1 MNTISKTQ
9 IRRINRPNLRSIL
22 AVTGIFMLTACQ
34 NNDNTPPPPPPPP
47 ANTAPTAS
55 NVSIS
60 DDNGGEAVAGDD
72 LTGNYTYADTEGDA
86 EGNSTFRWLGDGAA
100 ISGATAASYTLT
112 AADAPSQITF
122 EVTPVAATGS
132 ATGTSVTSA
141 ALATVVQPVVSGVAK
156 YFDSNANG
164 RKDANDQLIVTFNQ
178 EVISN
183 AAMASDF
190 DLPVLDDQF
199 GAGATVASGPQDNE
213 VTILLGVSPAFN
225 TANVFSDTATDL
237 RSPSGI
243 NISSS
248 MAADAIESTSGVDAV
263 PATAID
269 IIPAFVDSLQSL
281 ASNFGRSATLGD
293 VDGDGDLDIAVGSDT
308 TVGNRVS
315 LNNGDGTFTDSGQS
329 LDTGGTQTVVLGD
342 VDGDGDLDMVSANAG
357 NEPNS
362 VYVNDGNGVY
372 TDSGQSLGSNWSIS
386 VALGD
391 VDNDG
396 DLDMAVANFNNQG
409 NQVYL
414 NDGAGSFDSFGV
426 SLGTDSS
433 HSVALGDLDG
443 DGDLDMAVAN
453 NDNAQANRVYV
464 NDGTGVYTDSGQ
476 SLGSNLSVS
485 VALGDI
491 DNDGDLDM
499 VVANFGLGNRVYI
512 NDGNA
517 SFSDSD
523 QSLGSFDSQIV
534 SLGDIDGDGDLDMVV
549 ANENAQANR
558 VYHNDG
564 SGIFTDSTQALGAN
578 DSRSI
583 ALGDVDGDSDLDI
596 VVANRSAQ
604 GNNQVYFGSSFN
616 SGDTWD
622 VDQGASIISS
632 SGVGSGALENMFGGN
647 APQYPSAE
655 FGTAFF
661 QDTQGTGFTHFVEW
675 QSAAPITLTGYRLQA
690 IDEPGVVC
698 CFPGGRG
705 FTAFR
710 LFAFDVGTG
719 SFQLV
724 DTYVP
729 ASNPYPDNRVDTT
742 RTLSVPVVAQI
753 FRAEFDQYLGG
764 SFAGPRILELDAIS
778 D

>member
-1 MNTISKTQ
+1 MNTIDKTQ
-9 IRRINRPNLRSIL
+9 IRRINRSNLRSIL

-34 NNDNTPPPPPPPP
+34 NNDNAPPPPPP

-86 EGNSTFRWLGDGAA
+86 EGTSTFRWLRDGAA

-141 ALATVVQPVVSGVAK
+141 ALATVVQPAVSGVAK

-178 EVISN
+178 EVVSN
-183 AAMASDF
+183 AAMVSDF

-199 GAGATVASGPQDNE
+199 GAGATVASGPQNNE

-225 TANVFSDTATDL
+225 TANVFSDAVTDV

-281 ASNFGRSATLGD
+281 AGSFGRSATLGD
-293 VDGDGDLDIAVGSDT
+293 VDGDGDLDIVVGSDT
-308 TVGNRVS
+308 TEGNRVF
-315 LNNGDGTFTDSGQS
+315 LNDGDGAFADSGQS
-329 LDTGGTQTVVLGD
+329 LDTGSTQSVVLGD
-342 VDGDGDLDMVSANAG
+342 VDGDGDLDMVSANAV
-357 NEPNS
+357 NEANS
-362 VYVNDGNGVY
+362 VYINDGGGVY
-372 TDSGQSLGSNWSIS
+372 TDSGQSLGSNSS
-386 VALGD
+386 VSVVLGD
-391 VDNDG
+391 VDADG
-396 DLDMAVANFNNQG
+396 DLDMVVANINDQG

-414 NDGAGSFDSFGV
+414 NDGAGSFSSTGA
-426 SLGTDSS
+426 SLGASS
-433 HSVALGDLDG
+433 SSSVALGDLDD
-443 DGDLDMAVAN
+443 DGDLDMAVSN
-453 NDNAQANRVYV
+453 NDSAQSNRVYI
-464 NDGTGVYTDSGQ
+464 NDGSGVYTDSGQ
-476 SLGSNLSVS
+476 SLGSTPSAS

-499 VVANFGLGNRVYI
+499 VVANVDTGNRVYV

-523 QSLGSFDSQIV
+523 QSLGNFDSRTV
-534 SLGDIDGDGDLDMVV
+534 SLGDVDGDGDLDMVE
-549 ANENAQANR
+549 ANYDAQANR

-564 SGIFTDSTQALGAN
+564 NGTFADSSQALGAN
-578 DSRSI
+578 DSQSI
-583 ALGDVDGDSDLDI
+583 ALGDVDGDGDLD
-596 VVANRSAQ
+596 VVVVNYDAP
-604 GNNQVYFGSSFN
+604 GNNQVYYGSSFN

-655 FGTAFF
+655 FGRAFF
-661 QDTQGTGFTHFVEW
+661 QDNQGSGFTHFVEW

-710 LFAFDVGTG
+710 LFAFDAGTG